1 MKDRIFIGTSV
12 SLLISI
18 PWLFF
23 SYLGYQ
29 ITRLPVIPFEL
40 FEALI
45 FISPGAVITSLLELM
60 IQTLHTLNI
69 GPTSTVGKS
78 VEMMMAFM
86 FGLACLILLGILY
99 AIFLDRVKISWALK
113 GLIMGITLT
122 FLLIP
127 FINLLTLVS
136 LADFPKML
144 WLISINM
151 IWGFS
156 LSWGINKSLLAL
168 NLHKSSERN
177 HVLATIGIASL
188 SVSILALGLDRVL
201 QRGVINKPPE
211 NLSNIKLHEYPTPPT
226 EPPTSG
232 VNPVQGTRPE
242 ITPMDDFY
250 RVDINLL
257 PPGQEDFARNSDEF
271 TRRLLAQGGE
281 TDFPPESYVLIIDGL
296 VESPLALDL
305 TKLKS
310 YPRFEQYAT
319 LSCVS
324 NPIGGDLIGTTLFQG
339 VRLKDLLSQAG
350 IKSGV
355 EKLKITG
362 IDGYSES
369 LPIQVANDPATLL
382 CYSMGNQPLAQNHG
396 APIRLYTPGKYGIKS
411 LKWIIKIEA
420 IDHDYLGYW
429 QQQGWSDDADVKTT
443 SVIDTILTDQ
453 DGFSKLGGIA
463 YAGARGIKSV
473 ELKVND
479 KEWVPAELIRQL
491 SLLTWVL
498 WVAEL
503 EILPEESTI
512 TVRAIDG
519 DGNMQT
525 EESSAPHPDGASGYH
540 SITIKHRA

>member
-177 HVLATIGIASL
+177 HVLATIGIAR
-188 SVSILALGLDRVL
+188 LGL
-201 QRGVINKPPE
+201 G
-211 NLSNIKLHEYPTPPT
+211 
-226 EPPTSG
+226 
-232 VNPVQGTRPE
+232 
-242 ITPMDDFY
+242 
-250 RVDINLL
+250 
-257 PPGQEDFARNSDEF
+257 PGQEC
-271 TRRLLAQGGE
+271 
-281 TDFPPESYVLIIDGL
+281 V
-296 VESPLALDL
+296 
-305 TKLKS
+305 
-310 YPRFEQYAT
+310 PR
-319 LSCVS
+319 
-324 NPIGGDLIGTTLFQG
+324 
-339 VRLKDLLSQAG
+339 
-350 IKSGV
+350 
-355 EKLKITG
+355 
-362 IDGYSES
+362 
-369 LPIQVANDPATLL
+369 
-382 CYSMGNQPLAQNHG
+382 
-396 APIRLYTPGKYGIKS
+396 
-411 LKWIIKIEA
+411 
-420 IDHDYLGYW
+420 YL
-429 QQQGWSDDADVKTT
+429 QFV
-443 SVIDTILTDQ
+443 
-453 DGFSKLGGIA
+453 
-463 YAGARGIKSV
+463 
-473 ELKVND
+473 
-479 KEWVPAELIRQL
+479 
-491 SLLTWVL
+491 
-498 WVAEL
+498 
-503 EILPEESTI
+503 
-512 TVRAIDG
+512 
-519 DGNMQT
+519 
-525 EESSAPHPDGASGYH
+525 
-540 SITIKHRA
+540 